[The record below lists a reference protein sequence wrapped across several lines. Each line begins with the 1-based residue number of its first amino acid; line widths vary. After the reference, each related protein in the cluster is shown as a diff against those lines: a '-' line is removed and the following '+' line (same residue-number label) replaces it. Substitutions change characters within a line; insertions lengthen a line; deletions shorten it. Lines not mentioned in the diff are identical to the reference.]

1 MAELTAEENKYFDT
15 KGAAPIPGDAD
26 VKADTKVEETADTQT
41 EKSDTKADAKEET
54 KAEPKAE
61 EKPRW
66 VDYRALSEER
76 GKRKGLEK
84 KLIDQDRA
92 QSVLQARLDM
102 LERLAK
108 GEPKQEIPAFDD
120 NPALHLKQGMETADQ
135 RLVRLER
142 QEAARE
148 QMTAHERARD
158 EFVNTYKAQATEF
171 SRETKDFPQA
181 YRFLL
186 TSRQAELTAAGIP
199 NVGQVLEQEE
209 GWLADQAMKQGKNPG
224 ESIYQ
229 MAKARGYKP
238 GNGHADSANSADSST
253 RDPETG
259 QFKKI
264 EDKLGRIAEGQEKN
278 KSLGGASGSGAGA
291 GMTLEALLAMD
302 GEEFNAATADPK
314 KWKKLWGG

>member
-1 MAELTAEENKYFDT
+1 
-15 KGAAPIPGDAD
+15 
-26 VKADTKVEETADTQT
+26 
-41 EKSDTKADAKEET
+41 
-54 KAEPKAE
+54 
-61 EKPRW
+61 
-66 VDYRALSEER
+66 
-76 GKRKGLEK
+76 
-84 KLIDQDRA
+84 
-92 QSVLQARLDM
+92 M
-102 LERLAK
+102 LERMAK
-108 GEPKQEIPAFDD
+108 GEPKQEIPAFDE
-120 NPALHLKQGMETADQ
+120 NPALHLKHGIETADQ
-135 RLVRLER
+135 RLARLER
-142 QEAARE
+142 QEEARA
-148 QMTAHERARD
+148 QTTAQERARD

-181 YRFLL
+181 YKFLL

-209 GWLADQAMKQGKNPG
+209 GWLAEQAMKQGKNAG
-224 ESIYQ
+224 EAIYA

-238 GNGHADSANSADSST
+238 GNGHAENSGANSANSAEN
-253 RDPETG
+253 RDEETG

-264 EDKLGRIAEGQEKN
+264 EDKLDRIAEGQEKN